1 MNGFVAGA
9 VALSESGILVNGMS
23 ATDLITGAQVT
34 GEGELVAEPHEVRYR
49 GSPVSVD
56 ALTVLRGL
64 VGDLLEQRR
73 EFDARQD
80 PNVPVTSVFAPA
92 RSGLVERCP
101 WGLGAAVP
109 DVVVVGPY
117 ADVVADHLRVTG
129 LRARTVDLAACLRIA
144 AELAEVE
151 RELEALAGHPARVGR
166 GVAGGVDGTA
176 AGVDAPAGADG
187 VAGVDGDTGAAGAD
201 GVGDAVVGAD
211 GVGAAGGPE
220 RERVRAGAR
229 RAGGRARDLVVRGV
243 ARVRATTPGRDRA
256 RVSGTVGRPAL
267 AVAVAA
273 CAGVAVA
280 AVWSVRGGDGASS
293 PTGVAATATTA
304 GTGTAGA
311 GRSAA
316 AGATTTPTTASPPG
330 SGAPGPGG
338 AVPRGPGRDGA
349 GGAAGAAG
357 ANPDGG
363 PAGTGG
369 STGTTGVGARSA
381 LPVDV
386 TVPGWRLTDVAG
398 RRETWVSDDPGMRV
412 IVAATNVPVRSQDA
426 LDTAVLDALAAASDL
441 TVTGTGPVRYDERF
455 PGSLTAWTVRFI
467 DGAQVSVG
475 CQYREATE
483 ERRRT
488 CEAVTWTVVKR

>member
-9 VALSESGILVNGMS
+9 VALSGSGILVNGMS

-166 GVAGGVDGTA
+166 GVAAGVDGTA

-187 VAGVDGDTGAAGAD
+187 AAGAAGAD
-201 GVGDAVVGAD
+201 GVGDAAVGAD
-211 GVGAAGGPE
+211 GADAAGGPE
-220 RERVRAGAR
+220 RE
-229 RAGGRARDLVVRGV
+229 RARDLVVRGV
-243 ARVRATTPGRDRA
+243 ARVCAAAPGRDRA
-256 RVSGTVGRPAL
+256 RVSGAVARPAL

-293 PTGVAATATTA
+293 PTGVAATATTTA

-338 AVPRGPGRDGA
+338 AVPRGPGRDGP
-349 GGAAGAAG
+349 GGAAGAAGPAGAAG
-357 ANPDGG
+357 ANPDDG

-441 TVTGTGPVRYDERF
+441 TVTGTGPVRYEERF

-483 ERRRT
+483 ERRRA

>member
-1 MNGFVAGA
+1 MNALVAGA
-9 VALSESGILVNGMS
+9 VALSESRILVNGMS
-23 ATDLITGAQVT
+23 ATDLITGAHVT

-92 RSGLVERCP
+92 RSGPVERCP

-166 GVAGGVDGTA
+166 GAVTGVDGTA
-176 AGVDAPAGADG
+176 AGAAAPAGASGVDG
-187 VAGVDGDTGAAGAD
+187 AAGVDGVEDAADGAAGVDGVDDAAAGAD
-201 GVGDAVVGAD
+201 AAEAAD
-211 GVGAAGGPE
+211 GTE
-220 RERVRAGAR
+220 RERSRGDTRRTGARAWNVVAHVVSRTRTGTPVHGRAGM
-229 RAGGRARDLVVRGV
+229 V
-243 ARVRATTPGRDRA
+243 
-256 RVSGTVGRPAL
+256 GTVARPAL
-267 AVAVAA
+267 AVAVAV
-273 CAGVAVA
+273 CVGVVVA

-293 PTGVAATATTA
+293 PTGVAATATTT
-304 GTGTAGA
+304 GTGMSGA
-311 GRSAA
+311 GRSSA
-316 AGATTTPTTASPPG
+316 AGSTTTPTTASPPG
-330 SGAPGPGG
+330 SGTPGP
-338 AVPRGPGRDGA
+338 
-349 GGAAGAAG
+349 AAA
-357 ANPDGG
+357 
-363 PAGTGG
+363 GG
-369 STGTTGVGARSA
+369 STGTTGVTARSEM
-381 LPVDV
+381 PVDV

-426 LDTAVLDALAAASDL
+426 LDTAVLDALAAESDL
-441 TVTGTGPVRYDERF
+441 TVTGTGPVRYEERF

-483 ERRRT
+483 ERRRA
-488 CEAVTWTVVKR
+488 CEAVTWTVAKR

>member
-1 MNGFVAGA
+1 MNALVAGA

-23 ATDLITGAQVT
+23 ATDLITGAHVT

-151 RELEALAGHPARVGR
+151 RELEALAGHPARV
-166 GVAGGVDGTA
+166 D
-176 AGVDAPAGADG
+176 DATAGAD
-187 VAGVDGDTGAAGAD
+187 AADAADAAD
-201 GVGDAVVGAD
+201 GT
-211 GVGAAGGPE
+211 E
-220 RERVRAGAR
+220 RERSRGDTRRTGARAWNVVAHVVSRTRTGTPVHGRAGM
-229 RAGGRARDLVVRGV
+229 V
-243 ARVRATTPGRDRA
+243 
-256 RVSGTVGRPAL
+256 GTVARPAL
-267 AVAVAA
+267 AVAVAV
-273 CAGVAVA
+273 CVGVVVA

-293 PTGVAATATTA
+293 PTGVAATATTT

-311 GRSAA
+311 GPTGA
-316 AGATTTPTTASPPG
+316 AGATTAPTTASPPR
-330 SGAPGPGG
+330 SGAPGP
-338 AVPRGPGRDGA
+338 
-349 GGAAGAAG
+349 AAA
-357 ANPDGG
+357 
-363 PAGTGG
+363 GG
-369 STGTTGVGARSA
+369 STGTTGVTARSEM
-381 LPVDV
+381 PVDV

-426 LDTAVLDALAAASDL
+426 LDTAVLDALAAESDL
-441 TVTGTGPVRYDERF
+441 TVTGTGPVRYEERF

-483 ERRRT
+483 ERRRA

>member
-23 ATDLITGAQVT
+23 ATDLITGAQLT

-166 GVAGGVDGTA
+166 GVAVGVDGTA

-187 VAGVDGDTGAAGAD
+187 AAGAAGAD
-201 GVGDAVVGAD
+201 GVGDAAVGAD
-211 GVGAAGGPE
+211 GVEAAGGPE
-220 RERVRAGAR
+220 RE
-229 RAGGRARDLVVRGV
+229 RARDLVVRGV
-243 ARVRATTPGRDRA
+243 ARVRAAAPGRDRA
-256 RVSGTVGRPAL
+256 RVSGAVARPAL

-273 CAGVAVA
+273 CTGVAVA

-293 PTGVAATATTA
+293 PTGVAATATAA

-338 AVPRGPGRDGA
+338 AVPRGPGRDGPGGPA
-349 GGAAGAAG
+349 GPAGAAGAAG
-357 ANPDGG
+357 ANPDDG

-369 STGTTGVGARSA
+369 STGTTGAGARSA

-412 IVAATNVPVRSQDA
+412 IIAATNVPVRSQDA

-441 TVTGTGPVRYDERF
+441 TVTGTGPVRYEERF

-483 ERRRT
+483 ERRRA

>member
-166 GVAGGVDGTA
+166 GVAAGVDGTA

-187 VAGVDGDTGAAGAD
+187 AAGAAGAD
-201 GVGDAVVGAD
+201 GVGDAAVGAD
-211 GVGAAGGPE
+211 GADAAGGPE
-220 RERVRAGAR
+220 RE
-229 RAGGRARDLVVRGV
+229 RARDLVVRGV
-243 ARVRATTPGRDRA
+243 ARVCAAAPGRDRA
-256 RVSGTVGRPAL
+256 RVSGAVARPAL

-293 PTGVAATATTA
+293 PTGVAATATTTA

-330 SGAPGPGG
+330 SGAP
-338 AVPRGPGRDGA
+338 
-349 GGAAGAAG
+349 
-357 ANPDGG
+357 
-363 PAGTGG
+363 
-369 STGTTGVGARSA
+369 
-381 LPVDV
+381 
-386 TVPGWRLTDVAG
+386 
-398 RRETWVSDDPGMRV
+398 
-412 IVAATNVPVRSQDA
+412 
-426 LDTAVLDALAAASDL
+426 
-441 TVTGTGPVRYDERF
+441 
-455 PGSLTAWTVRFI
+455 
-467 DGAQVSVG
+467 
-475 CQYREATE
+475 
-483 ERRRT
+483 
-488 CEAVTWTVVKR
+488 